1 MTKIIEVDRLTKSYG
16 DIKAV
21 QNISFYVQKGDLFAF
36 LGPNGAGK
44 STTIDIITT
53 LLRPDSGSVRING
66 FELGKD
72 DQEIR
77 TSIGAVYQDNLLDK
91 LLTVEENLTM
101 RAGLYGFSKQQKTQA
116 VNTAIQNAGIG
127 ELIKRPYG
135 KLSGGQRR
143 RVDIARSLLNTPQI
157 LFLDEPTTG
166 LDPQTRKNIWEI
178 IRKLQQENGMTI
190 FLTTHYME
198 EAADADYV
206 VIIDEGKIAAR
217 GTPFDLKEEYASDSL
232 RLSFKDETEGLT
244 LLDQLQIRYSKSADQ
259 VIIKVPSS
267 IDSLPIIDQCRDL
280 LEGFEVI
287 NGTMDDAFIGITGK
301 EIRE

>member
-1 MTKIIEVDRLTKSYG
+1 MTKIIEVDRLVKSYE

-21 QNISFYVQKGDLFAF
+21 QDISFYVQKGDLFAF

-77 TSIGAVYQDNLLDK
+77 SSIGAVYQDNLLDK
-91 LLTVEENLTM
+91 LLTVEENLTL
-101 RAGLYGFSKQQKTQA
+101 RAGLYGFSKQQKA
-116 VNTAIQNAGIG
+116 EAISTAIKNAGID

-166 LDPQTRKNIWEI
+166 LDPQTRKKIWEI
-178 IRKLQQENGMTI
+178 IRKLQQENGTTI

-217 GTPFDLKEEYASDSL
+217 GTPYDLKEEYANDSL
-232 RLSFKDETEGLT
+232 RLSFKDETKGLT
-244 LLDQLQIRYSKSADQ
+244 LLDQLQIRYSKSTDQ
-259 VIIKVPSS
+259 VIVKVPSS
-267 IDSLPIIDQCRDL
+267 MDTLPIIDQCRDL

-287 NGTMDDAFIGITGK
+287 NGTMEDAFIGITGK

>member
-1 MTKIIEVDRLTKSYG
+1 MTKIIEVDRLVKSYG

-21 QNISFYVQKGDLFAF
+21 QDISFYVQKGDLFAF

-72 DQEIR
+72 DQDIR
-77 TSIGAVYQDNLLDK
+77 SSIGAVYQDNLLDK
-91 LLTVEENLTM
+91 LLTVEENLTL
-101 RAGLYGFSKQQKTQA
+101 RAGLYGFSKQQKA
-116 VNTAIQNAGIG
+116 EAISTAIKNAGID

-166 LDPQTRKNIWEI
+166 LDPQTRKKIWEI
-178 IRKLQQENGMTI
+178 IRKLQQENGTTI
-190 FLTTHYME
+190 F
-198 EAADADYV
+198 
-206 VIIDEGKIAAR
+206 
-217 GTPFDLKEEYASDSL
+217 
-232 RLSFKDETEGLT
+232 
-244 LLDQLQIRYSKSADQ
+244 
-259 VIIKVPSS
+259 
-267 IDSLPIIDQCRDL
+267 
-280 LEGFEVI
+280 
-287 NGTMDDAFIGITGK
+287 
-301 EIRE
+301 